1 MNRNAATLV
10 IVLCGLAAGGCIS
23 LLGPEDVRFRVSL
36 AQGVGLDRKFAIG
49 ADGLTVGMATALA
62 GPDMKLKGISW
73 VDVGIYHIRGDQHSF
88 VAGVELPGWEP
99 IVRVREGDSEAKIFV
114 KQSSTSLKGLLV
126 LARENDELVI
136 ARVRGRL
143 DQLLD
148 SVMEH
153 GAFDFDFDDL
163 MNSGGEPEVVCSP
176 EEVSY
181 NSI

>member
-1 MNRNAATLV
+1 
-10 IVLCGLAAGGCIS
+10 
-23 LLGPEDVRFRVSL
+23 
-36 AQGVGLDRKFAIG
+36 
-49 ADGLTVGMATALA
+49 
-62 GPDMKLKGISW
+62 
-73 VDVGIYHIRGDQHSF
+73 
-88 VAGVELPGWEP
+88 
-99 IVRVREGDSEAKIFV
+99 VREGESKAKIFV